1 MSCCLAHNPKQRDTS
16 ELSAMESVQ
25 IYCDCVTSFDTRL
38 RQQGRVKLTLW
49 RFANACLLLGLAT
62 AKGVLAF
69 RDNPGVDALDMA
81 LGLVW
86 AFM

>member
-1 MSCCLAHNPKQRDTS
+1 
-16 ELSAMESVQ
+16 MESGH
-25 IYCDCVTSFDTRL
+25 IFCDCVNSSDPRF
-38 RQQGRVKLTLW
+38 RQQGRVKVTLW